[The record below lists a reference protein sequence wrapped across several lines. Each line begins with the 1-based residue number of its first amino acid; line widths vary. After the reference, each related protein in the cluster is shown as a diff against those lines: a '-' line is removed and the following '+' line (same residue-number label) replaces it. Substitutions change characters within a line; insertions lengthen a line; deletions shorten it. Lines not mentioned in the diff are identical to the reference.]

1 MTHLRPQRRSTSSP
15 LTIDVRSRILIRRFA
30 ISASGGRDATGVTS
44 CRWSVGP
51 GRSRSAR
58 PRPVDEP
65 DVLGA
70 DVHVPDEGRRSRR
83 QRRHTFG
90 WSQPRRPELRTA
102 GPHRRRSV
110 GVGPHWR
117 SVHRQRPSPAMA
129 GRRPH
134 RRDRTGLSA
143 GWIDTQE
150 SGCPGEADLLKVEQ
164 QRLDQIGFRE
174 SAAGGQCPRPA
185 RCRPS
190 GPHQTGDAPVR
201 RP

>member
-58 PRPVDEP
+58 PRPVDEH

-110 GVGPHWR
+110 GVGPHCDPFI
-117 SVHRQRPSPAMA
+117 VGDPVRPWPA
-129 GRRPH
+129 G
-134 RRDRTGLSA
+134 DLTVEIGQGLSA